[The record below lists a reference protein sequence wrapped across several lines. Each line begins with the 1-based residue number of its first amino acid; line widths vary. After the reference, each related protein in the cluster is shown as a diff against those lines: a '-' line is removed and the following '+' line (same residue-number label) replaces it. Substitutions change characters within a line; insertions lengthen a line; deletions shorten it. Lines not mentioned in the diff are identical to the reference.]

1 MKISD
6 LGCRLILK
14 MVFFDNFIHGD
25 LHPGTLE
32 APACTLTC
40 CAVFNAAY
48 LSIHLLPP
56 YLPPSGNLMVQI
68 LPNGDPRLVVLDC
81 GIVYFTRNETEYR

>member
-25 LHPGTLE
+25 LHPGTHLKHLH
-32 APACTLTC
+32 P
-40 CAVFNAAY
+40 CAVRNAAY

-56 YLPPSGNLMVQI
+56 YLPSSGNLMVQI

>member
-25 LHPGTLE
+25 LHPGTHLKHLHRTV
-32 APACTLTC
+32 C
-40 CAVFNAAY
+40 NAAY
-48 LSIHLLPP
+48 LSIHLLPS
-56 YLPPSGNLMVQI
+56 YLPSSGNLMVQI